1 MSHKQMTMSIEMRKM
16 SKNYKE
22 IGKRSITNQQN
33 IGYEGYYMK
42 NVVNMS
48 NKDFKTENKELDI

>member
-1 MSHKQMTMSIEMRKM
+1 MTMSIEMRKM